1 LCGRCNV
8 RPAAGVCSL
17 QTPRSN
23 HRKMKRRNGAGAN
36 QNVSV
41 IASGARIVGDVHTSG
56 VIQVAG
62 SVVGNIRA
70 ECKVLVAK
78 GGMVDGDIESREAV
92 VGGEVRGRVL
102 ATERVA
108 VQAATLD
115 GTITTPRLSV
125 EEGAIMDVE
134 LCMSESGALLDL
146 PSDTRKPPAAR
157 AMTYEDERV
166 EVLKVGDLT
175 A

>member
-1 LCGRCNV
+1 
-8 RPAAGVCSL
+8 
-17 QTPRSN
+17 
-23 HRKMKRRNGAGAN
+23 MKRRNDAGAN

-108 VQAATLD
+108 VQAPATLD
-115 GTITTPRLSV
+115 GTIITPRLSV
-125 EEGAIMDVE
+125 EEGATLDVQ
-134 LCMSESGALLDL
+134 LRTRESGALFDL
-146 PSDTRKPPAAR
+146 PADARKPPATAAGTHR
-157 AMTYEDERV
+157 DESA
-166 EVLKVGDLT
+166 EVLRLAK
-175 A
+175 

>member
-1 LCGRCNV
+1 
-8 RPAAGVCSL
+8 
-17 QTPRSN
+17 
-23 HRKMKRRNGAGAN
+23 MKRRNGAGAN

-108 VQAATLD
+108 VQASATLD
-115 GTITTPRLSV
+115 GTIITPRLSV

-166 EVLKVGDLT
+166 EVVTVGDLT
-175 A
+175 P

>member
-1 LCGRCNV
+1 MCVL
-8 RPAAGVCSL
+8 RPESPHL
-17 QTPRSN
+17 QIPRSN
-23 HRKMKRRNGAGAN
+23 HLKMKRRNGAGAN

-41 IASGARIVGDVHTSG
+41 IASRARIVGDVHTSG

-62 SVVGNIRA
+62 SIVGNIRA

-108 VQAATLD
+108 VQASATLD
-115 GTITTPRLSV
+115 GTIITPRLSV

-166 EVLKVGDLT
+166 EVVTVGDLT
-175 A
+175 P